1 MLKLGRLSLL
11 VVGML
16 AFPMVVRAD
25 DAALAAKLVGT
36 WEGRWEYADMG
47 GKLTAKIT
55 SSSGNALKGETT
67 WFGTAV
73 GDFSDRFNSAKVK
86 DGKLKV
92 SEQTMDF
99 EATVSED
106 GSALEGTWTSP
117 VASGPMK
124 LKKKVN

>member
-1 MLKLGRLSLL
+1 MMRLGRLSLL
-11 VVGML
+11 VAGMVSF
-16 AFPMVVRAD
+16 APAAMAD
-25 DAALAAKLVGT
+25 DTALAAKLVGT

-99 EATVSED
+99 EVTISED
-106 GSALEGTWTSP
+106 GNALEGTGPRRWP
-117 VASGPMK
+117 VGP
-124 LKKKVN
+124 